1 MIDPV
6 TAFGVAVTAFNTVQK
21 LVKAGK
27 EIESVAGQLGK
38 WYSAVQSFNESAA
51 KKEQD
56 LKKGKFLGKGSI
68 EQEAL
73 DIVMHRE
80 RLKKM
85 EYELYILI
93 SGVYGQEAYQSMMAE
108 RVKIKRQR
116 EQAVKIA
123 KRRQKEMIV
132 NGLYLFAIVF
142 LLVLCYHVYEQLFR
156 SFL

>member
-1 MIDPV
+1 VIDPV

-93 SGVYGQEAYQSMMAE
+93 AGVYGQEAYQSMMAE
-108 RVKIKRQR
+108 RTKIKRQR
-116 EQAVKIA
+116 EQAAKIA
-123 KRRQKEMIV
+123 KRRKQEMIA
-132 NGLYLFAIVF
+132 NGLYLFAIAF
-142 LLVLCYHVYEQLFR
+142 LLVLCYHMYEYLAR
-156 SFL
+156 NL

>member
-93 SGVYGQEAYQSMMAE
+93 AGVYGQDAYKSMMSE
-108 RVKIKRQR
+108 RIKIKRQR
-116 EQAVKIA
+116 EQAAKIA
-123 KRRQKEMIV
+123 KRRKQEMIA
-132 NGLYLFAIVF
+132 NGLYLFAIAF
-142 LLVLCYHVYEQLFR
+142 LLVLCYHMYEYLAR
-156 SFL
+156 NL

>member
-93 SGVYGQEAYQSMMAE
+93 AGVYGQEAYKSMMSE
-108 RVKIKRQR
+108 RIKIKRQW
-116 EQAVKIA
+116 EQAAKIA
-123 KRRQKEMIV
+123 KRRKQEIIT
-132 NGLYLFAIVF
+132 NGLYLFAIAF
-142 LLVLCYHVYEQLFR
+142 LLVLCYHMYEYLAR
-156 SFL
+156 NI

>member
-93 SGVYGQEAYQSMMAE
+93 AGVYGQEAYQSMMSE
-108 RVKIKRQR
+108 RIKIKKQR
-116 EQAVKIA
+116 EQAAKIA
-123 KRRQKEMIV
+123 KRRKQEMIA
-132 NGLYLFAIVF
+132 NGLYLFAIAF
-142 LLVLCYHVYEQLFR
+142 LLVLCYHMYEYLAR
-156 SFL
+156 NI

>member
-1 MIDPV
+1 VIDPV

-51 KKEQD
+51 KKEKD

-73 DIVMHRE
+73 DIIVHRQQ
-80 RLKKM
+80 LKKM

-93 SGVYGQEAYQSMMAE
+93 AGVYGQEAYQSMVAE

-116 EQAVKIA
+116 EQAA
-123 KRRQKEMIV
+123 KVAKQRKKDMV
-132 NGLYLFAIVF
+132 ANGFYLLGIVF
-142 LLVLCYHVYEQLFR
+142 LLALCYHVYEYIARNL
-156 SFL
+156 

>member
-51 KKEQD
+51 KKEND

-73 DIVMHRE
+73 DIIVHRQQ
-80 RLKKM
+80 LKKM

-93 SGVYGQEAYQSMMAE
+93 AGVYGQEAYQSMMAE

-116 EQAVKIA
+116 EQAVKAAKKRKQETIA
-123 KRRQKEMIV
+123 
-132 NGLYLFAIVF
+132 NGFYLTAIVF
-142 LLVLCYHVYEQLFR
+142 LLVLCYYVWDSVL
-156 SFL
+156 SKL

>member
-93 SGVYGQEAYQSMMAE
+93 AGVYGQEAYQSMMSE
-108 RVKIKRQR
+108 RIKIKRQR
-116 EQAVKIA
+116 EQAAKIA
-123 KRRQKEMIV
+123 KRRKQEIIAD
-132 NGLYLFAIVF
+132 GLYLFAIAF
-142 LLVLCYHVYEQLFR
+142 LLVLCYHMYEYLAR
-156 SFL
+156 NL

>member
-51 KKEQD
+51 KKEND

-73 DIVMHRE
+73 DIIVHRQQ
-80 RLKKM
+80 LKKM

-93 SGVYGQEAYQSMMAE
+93 AGVYGQEAYQSMMAE
-108 RVKIKRQR
+108 RVRIKRQR
-116 EQAVKIA
+116 EQAVKAAKKRKQETIA
-123 KRRQKEMIV
+123 
-132 NGLYLFAIVF
+132 NGFYLTAIVF
-142 LLVLCYHVYEQLFR
+142 LLVLCYYVWDSVL
-156 SFL
+156 SKL

>member
-1 MIDPV
+1 VIDPV

-93 SGVYGQEAYQSMMAE
+93 AGVYGQEAYKSMMSE

-116 EQAVKIA
+116 EQAAKIA
-123 KRRQKEMIV
+123 KRRKQEMIA
-132 NGLYLFAIVF
+132 NGLYLFAIAF
-142 LLVLCYHVYEQLFR
+142 LLVLCYHMYEYLAR
-156 SFL
+156 NL

>member
-93 SGVYGQEAYQSMMAE
+93 AGVYGQEAYKSMMSE

-116 EQAVKIA
+116 EHAAKIA
-123 KRRQKEMIV
+123 KRRKQEMIT
-132 NGLYLFAIVF
+132 NGLYLFAIAF
-142 LLVLCYHVYEQLFR
+142 LLVLCYHMYEYLAR
-156 SFL
+156 NI

>member
-1 MIDPV
+1 VIDPV

-93 SGVYGQEAYQSMMAE
+93 AGVYGQDAYKSMMSE
-108 RVKIKRQR
+108 RIKIKRQR
-116 EQAVKIA
+116 EQAAKIA
-123 KRRQKEMIV
+123 KRRKQEMIT
-132 NGLYLFAIVF
+132 NGLYLTGIAF
-142 LLVLCYHVYEQLFR
+142 LLVLCYHMYEYLAR
-156 SFL
+156 NI

>member
-1 MIDPV
+1 VIDPV

-93 SGVYGQEAYQSMMAE
+93 AGVYGQEAYQSMMAE
-108 RVKIKRQR
+108 RTKIKRQR
-116 EQAVKIA
+116 EQAAKIA
-123 KRRQKEMIV
+123 KRRKQEMIA
-132 NGLYLFAIVF
+132 NGLYLFAIAF
-142 LLVLCYHVYEQLFR
+142 LLVLCYHMYEYLVR
-156 SFL
+156 NI

>member
-51 KKEQD
+51 KKEND

-73 DIVMHRE
+73 DIIVHRQQ
-80 RLKKM
+80 LKKM

-93 SGVYGQEAYQSMMAE
+93 AGVYGQEAYQSMMAE
-108 RVKIKRQR
+108 RVRIKRQR
-116 EQAVKIA
+116 EQAVKAA
-123 KRRQKEMIV
+123 KKRKQEMIA
-132 NGLYLFAIVF
+132 NGFYLTAIVF
-142 LLVLCYHVYEQLFR
+142 LLVLCYYVWDSVL
-156 SFL
+156 SKL

>member
-93 SGVYGQEAYQSMMAE
+93 AGVYGQEAYQSMMSE
-108 RVKIKRQR
+108 RTKIKRQR
-116 EQAVKIA
+116 EQAAKIA
-123 KRRQKEMIV
+123 KRRKQEMIT
-132 NGLYLFAIVF
+132 NGLYLFAIAF
-142 LLVLCYHVYEQLFR
+142 LLVLCYHMYEYLAR
-156 SFL
+156 NI

>member
-51 KKEQD
+51 KKEKD

-73 DIVMHRE
+73 DIVVHRQQ
-80 RLKKM
+80 LKKM

-93 SGVYGQEAYQSMMAE
+93 AGVYGQEAYQSMVAE

-116 EQAVKIA
+116 EQAA
-123 KRRQKEMIV
+123 KVAKQRKKDMV
-132 NGLYLFAIVF
+132 ANGFYLLGIVF
-142 LLVLCYHVYEQLFR
+142 LLALCYHVYEYIARNL
-156 SFL
+156 

>member
-1 MIDPV
+1 VIDPV

-93 SGVYGQEAYQSMMAE
+93 AGVYGQEAYQSMMSE
-108 RVKIKRQR
+108 RIKIKRQR

-123 KRRQKEMIV
+123 KRRQKEMIT
-132 NGLYLFAIVF
+132 NGLYLFAIAF
-142 LLVLCYHVYEQLFR
+142 LLVLCYHMYEYLAR
-156 SFL
+156 NI

>member
-93 SGVYGQEAYQSMMAE
+93 AGVYGQEAYKSMMSE
-108 RVKIKRQR
+108 RIKIKRQR
-116 EQAVKIA
+116 EQAAKIA
-123 KRRQKEMIV
+123 KRRKQEIIA
-132 NGLYLFAIVF
+132 NGLYLFAIAF
-142 LLVLCYHVYEQLFR
+142 LLVLCYHMYEYLAR
-156 SFL
+156 NL

>member
-93 SGVYGQEAYQSMMAE
+93 AGVYGQEAYQSMMAE
-108 RVKIKRQR
+108 RTKIKRQR

-123 KRRQKEMIV
+123 KRRKQEMIA
-132 NGLYLFAIVF
+132 NGLYLFAIAF
-142 LLVLCYHVYEQLFR
+142 LLVLCYHMYEYLAR
-156 SFL
+156 NL

>member
-93 SGVYGQEAYQSMMAE
+93 AGVYGQDAYKSMMSE
-108 RVKIKRQR
+108 RIKIKRQR
-116 EQAVKIA
+116 EQAAKIA
-123 KRRQKEMIV
+123 KRRKQEMIT
-132 NGLYLFAIVF
+132 NGLYLTGIAF
-142 LLVLCYHVYEQLFR
+142 LLVLCYHMYEYLAR
-156 SFL
+156 NI

>member
-93 SGVYGQEAYQSMMAE
+93 AGVYGQEAYKSMMSE
-108 RVKIKRQR
+108 RIKIKRQR
-116 EQAVKIA
+116 EQAAKIA
-123 KRRQKEMIV
+123 KRRKQEIIT
-132 NGLYLFAIVF
+132 NGLYLLAIAF
-142 LLVLCYHVYEQLFR
+142 LLVLCYHMYEYLAR
-156 SFL
+156 NI

>member
-51 KKEQD
+51 KKEND

-73 DIVMHRE
+73 DIIVHRQQ
-80 RLKKM
+80 LKKM

-93 SGVYGQEAYQSMMAE
+93 AGVYGQEAYQSMMAE

-116 EQAVKIA
+116 EQAVKAAKKRKQEIIA
-123 KRRQKEMIV
+123 
-132 NGLYLFAIVF
+132 NGFYLTAIVF
-142 LLVLCYHVYEQLFR
+142 LLVLCYYVWDSVL
-156 SFL
+156 SKL

>member
-1 MIDPV
+1 VIDPV

-51 KKEQD
+51 KKEKD

-73 DIVMHRE
+73 DIVVHRQQ
-80 RLKKM
+80 LKKM

-93 SGVYGQEAYQSMMAE
+93 AGVYGQEAYQSMVAE

-116 EQAVKIA
+116 EQAA
-123 KRRQKEMIV
+123 KVAKQRKKDMV
-132 NGLYLFAIVF
+132 ANGFYLLGIVF
-142 LLVLCYHVYEQLFR
+142 LLALCYHVYEYIARNL
-156 SFL
+156 

>member
-27 EIESVAGQLGK
+27 EIENVAGQLGK

-93 SGVYGQEAYQSMMAE
+93 AGVYGQEAYKSMMSE
-108 RVKIKRQR
+108 RIKIKRQR
-116 EQAVKIA
+116 EQAAKIA
-123 KRRQKEMIV
+123 KRRKQEMITD
-132 NGLYLFAIVF
+132 GLYLFAIAF
-142 LLVLCYHVYEQLFR
+142 LLVLCYHMYEYLAR
-156 SFL
+156 NL

>member
-1 MIDPV
+1 VIDPV

-93 SGVYGQEAYQSMMAE
+93 AGVYGQDAYKSMMSE
-108 RVKIKRQR
+108 RIKIKRQR
-116 EQAVKIA
+116 EQAAKIA
-123 KRRQKEMIV
+123 KRRKQEMIT
-132 NGLYLFAIVF
+132 NGLYLFAIAF
-142 LLVLCYHVYEQLFR
+142 LLVLCYHMYEYLAR
-156 SFL
+156 NL

>member
-93 SGVYGQEAYQSMMAE
+93 AGVYGQEAYKSMMAE
-108 RVKIKRQR
+108 RTKIKRQR
-116 EQAVKIA
+116 EQAAKIA
-123 KRRQKEMIV
+123 KRRKQEMIA
-132 NGLYLFAIVF
+132 NGLYLFAIAF
-142 LLVLCYHVYEQLFR
+142 LLVLCYHMYEYLAR
-156 SFL
+156 NL

>member
-1 MIDPV
+1 VIDPV

-51 KKEQD
+51 KKESD

-73 DIVMHRE
+73 DIVLHRE
-80 RLKKM
+80 RLAKM

-93 SGVYGQEAYQSMMAE
+93 AGVYGQEAYRSMMAE
-108 RVKIKRQR
+108 RTKIKRQR
-116 EQAVKIA
+116 DHAAKIA
-123 KRRQKEMIV
+123 KQRKKEMIA
-132 NGLYLFAIVF
+132 NGFYLTAIIF
-142 LLVLCYHVYEQLFR
+142 LLVLCYHVWDSVLNK
-156 SFL
+156 L

>member
-93 SGVYGQEAYQSMMAE
+93 AGVYGQEAYQSMMSE
-108 RVKIKRQR
+108 RIKIKRQR
-116 EQAVKIA
+116 EQAEKIA
-123 KRRQKEMIV
+123 KRRKQEMIT
-132 NGLYLFAIVF
+132 NGLYLFAIAF
-142 LLVLCYHVYEQLFR
+142 LLVLCYHMYEYLAR
-156 SFL
+156 NL

>member
-1 MIDPV
+1 VIDPV

-93 SGVYGQEAYQSMMAE
+93 AGVYGQEAYQSMMAE
-108 RVKIKRQR
+108 RTKIKRQR
-116 EQAVKIA
+116 EQAAKIA
-123 KRRQKEMIV
+123 KRRKQEIIA
-132 NGLYLFAIVF
+132 NGLYLFAIAF
-142 LLVLCYHVYEQLFR
+142 LLVLCYHMYEYLAR
-156 SFL
+156 NL

>member
-93 SGVYGQEAYQSMMAE
+93 AGVYGQEAYKSMMSE
-108 RVKIKRQR
+108 RIKIKRQR

-123 KRRQKEMIV
+123 KRRKQEMIT
-132 NGLYLFAIVF
+132 NGLYLFAIAF
-142 LLVLCYHVYEQLFR
+142 LLVLCYHMYEYLAR
-156 SFL
+156 NI

>member
-1 MIDPV
+1 VIDPV
-6 TAFGVAVTAFNTVQK
+6 TAFGAAVTVFNTVQK

-93 SGVYGQEAYQSMMAE
+93 AGVYGQEAYQSMVAE
-108 RVKIKRQR
+108 RVKIKKQR

-123 KRRQKEMIV
+123 KKRKKEMIA
-132 NGLYLFAIVF
+132 NGFYLLGIIF
-142 LLVLCYHVYEQLFR
+142 LSALCYHVYEYLAR
-156 SFL
+156 NI

>member
-1 MIDPV
+1 VIDPV

-93 SGVYGQEAYQSMMAE
+93 AGVYGQDAYKSMMSE
-108 RVKIKRQR
+108 RIKIKRQR
-116 EQAVKIA
+116 EQAAKIA
-123 KRRQKEMIV
+123 KRRKQEMIT
-132 NGLYLFAIVF
+132 NGLYLFAIAF
-142 LLVLCYHVYEQLFR
+142 LLVLCYHMYEYLAR
-156 SFL
+156 NI

>member
-93 SGVYGQEAYQSMMAE
+93 AGVYGQEAYKSMMSE

-116 EQAVKIA
+116 EQAAKIA
-123 KRRQKEMIV
+123 KRRKQEMIA
-132 NGLYLFAIVF
+132 NGLYLFAIAF
-142 LLVLCYHVYEQLFR
+142 LLVLCYHMYEYLAR
-156 SFL
+156 NI

>member
-93 SGVYGQEAYQSMMAE
+93 AGVYGQEAYQSMMAE
-108 RVKIKRQR
+108 RTKIKRQR
-116 EQAVKIA
+116 EQAAKIA
-123 KRRQKEMIV
+123 KRRKQEIIA
-132 NGLYLFAIVF
+132 NGLYLFAIAF
-142 LLVLCYHVYEQLFR
+142 LLVLCYHMYEYLAR
-156 SFL
+156 NL

>member
-1 MIDPV
+1 VIDPV

-93 SGVYGQEAYQSMMAE
+93 AGVYGQEAYKSMMSE
-108 RVKIKRQR
+108 RIKIKRQR

-123 KRRQKEMIV
+123 KRRKQEMIT
-132 NGLYLFAIVF
+132 NGLYLFAIAF
-142 LLVLCYHVYEQLFR
+142 LLVLCYHMYEYLAR
-156 SFL
+156 NI

>member
-73 DIVMHRE
+73 DIIVHRQQ
-80 RLKKM
+80 LKKM

-93 SGVYGQEAYQSMMAE
+93 AGVYGQEAYQSMVAE

-116 EQAVKIA
+116 EQAA
-123 KRRQKEMIV
+123 KVAKQRKKDMV
-132 NGLYLFAIVF
+132 ANGFYLLGIVF
-142 LLVLCYHVYEQLFR
+142 LLALCYHVYEYIARNL
-156 SFL
+156 

>member
-1 MIDPV
+1 VIDPV

-93 SGVYGQEAYQSMMAE
+93 AGVYGQEAYKSMMSE
-108 RVKIKRQR
+108 RIKIKRQR
-116 EQAVKIA
+116 EQAAKIA
-123 KRRQKEMIV
+123 KRRKQEMIA
-132 NGLYLFAIVF
+132 NGLYLFAIAF
-142 LLVLCYHVYEQLFR
+142 LLVLCYHMYEYLAR
-156 SFL
+156 NL

>member
-93 SGVYGQEAYQSMMAE
+93 AGVYGQEAYQSMMAE
-108 RVKIKRQR
+108 RTKIKRQR
-116 EQAVKIA
+116 EQAAKIA
-123 KRRQKEMIV
+123 KHRKQEMIT
-132 NGLYLFAIVF
+132 NGLYLFAIAF
-142 LLVLCYHVYEQLFR
+142 LLVLCYHMYEYLAR
-156 SFL
+156 NL

>member
-51 KKEQD
+51 KKEKD

-93 SGVYGQEAYQSMMAE
+93 AGVYGQEAYKSMMSE
-108 RVKIKRQR
+108 RIKIKRQR
-116 EQAVKIA
+116 EQAAKIA
-123 KRRQKEMIV
+123 KRRKQEMIT
-132 NGLYLFAIVF
+132 NGLYLFAIAF
-142 LLVLCYHVYEQLFR
+142 LLVLCYHMYEYLAR
-156 SFL
+156 NL

>member
-93 SGVYGQEAYQSMMAE
+93 AGVYGQDAYKSMMSE
-108 RVKIKRQR
+108 RIKIKRQR

-123 KRRQKEMIV
+123 KRRKQEMIT
-132 NGLYLFAIVF
+132 NGLYLFAIAF
-142 LLVLCYHVYEQLFR
+142 LLVLCYHMYEYLAR
-156 SFL
+156 NL

>member
-93 SGVYGQEAYQSMMAE
+93 AGVYGQEAYKSMMSE

-116 EQAVKIA
+116 EQAAKIA
-123 KRRQKEMIV
+123 KRRKQEMIT
-132 NGLYLFAIVF
+132 NGLYLFAIAF
-142 LLVLCYHVYEQLFR
+142 LLVLCYHMYEYLAR
-156 SFL
+156 NI